1 MSLGR
6 IYGISAVNY
15 MQPLYWDSTY
25 EIVLAL
31 IETYP
36 AVEIDM
42 VGLQELNDWIVNLPN
57 FADDPLLVNDN
68 ILRGILR
75 DWYEESSA

>member
-1 MSLGR
+1 
-6 IYGISAVNY
+6 
-15 MQPLYWDSTY
+15 MQSLYWDSSY
-25 EIVLAL
+25 EIILAL
-31 IETYP
+31 MERYPTAEIET
-36 AVEIDM
+36 